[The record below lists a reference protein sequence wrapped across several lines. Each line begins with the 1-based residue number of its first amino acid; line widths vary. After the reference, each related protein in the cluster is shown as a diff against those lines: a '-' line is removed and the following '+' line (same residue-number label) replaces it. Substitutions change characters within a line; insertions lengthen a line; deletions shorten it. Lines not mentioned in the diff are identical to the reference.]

1 MKKAFTLIELVFV
14 IVILGI
20 LATVAIP
27 KLIVTR
33 DDAEIAKAKS
43 QIAAVRSGIQLKRN
57 EMILSGQQ
65 GYPTSLEDGT
75 CCFGGILSTRI
86 EEKKDKDDNSYGWT
100 KNNDGSYTINTNKE
114 KVNFTYNA
122 SDGSFKCTERSSSD
136 TGADKDSLKN
146 GKCTTNLY

>member
-14 IVILGI
+14 IVILGV

-57 EMILSGQQ
+57 EMILSGRQ
-65 GYPTSLEDGT
+65 GYPTNLEDGA
-75 CCFGGILSTRI
+75 CCFGGILSTKI
-86 EEKKDKDDNSYGWT
+86 EQRKDDNSYGWQ
-100 KNNDGSYTINTNKE
+100 KENDGSYTINTNKE
-114 KVNFTYNA
+114 KVKFTYSD
-122 SDGSFKCTERSSSD
+122 SDGSFKCE
-136 TGADKDSLKN
+136 GATTDDDKKN
-146 GKCTTNLY
+146 PKSGKCTTNLY

>member
-14 IVILGI
+14 IVILGV

-57 EMILSGQQ
+57 EMILSGTQ
-65 GYPTSLEDGT
+65 GYPASLEDGT

-86 EEKKDKDDNSYGWT
+86 EERKDDNSYGW
-100 KNNDGSYTINTNKE
+100 KLENNTYSINTNKE
-114 KVNFTYNA
+114 QVKFTYSA

-136 TGADKDSLKN
+136 TSADKDSLKN

>member
-14 IVILGI
+14 IVILGV

-65 GYPTSLEDGT
+65 GYPADLEDGT

-86 EEKKDKDDNSYGWT
+86 EERKDDNSYGWKKDT
-100 KNNDGSYTINTNKE
+100 DGSYTINTNKE
-114 KVNFTYNA
+114 QVKFTY
-122 SDGSFKCTERSSSD
+122 DKDTGSFKCTERPSGA
-136 TGADKDSLKN
+136 TGDEASLKN

>member
-65 GYPTSLEDGT
+65 GYPTNLEDGT

-86 EEKKDKDDNSYGWT
+86 EERKDDNSYGWKKDT
-100 KNNDGSYTINTNKE
+100 DGSYTINTNKE
-114 KVNFTYNA
+114 RVKFTYSD
-122 SDGSFKCTERSSSD
+122 SDGSFKCAERPSGA
-136 TGADKDSLKN
+136 TGDEASLKN

>member
-57 EMILSGQQ
+57 EMILSGTQ
-65 GYPTSLEDGT
+65 GYPTNLEDGA

-86 EEKKDKDDNSYGWT
+86 EARKDDNSYGWKKDT
-100 KNNDGSYTINTNKE
+100 DGTYTINTNKE
-114 KVNFTYNA
+114 QVKFTYSD
-122 SDGSFKCTERSSSD
+122 SDGSFKCEGATSD
-136 TGADKDSLKN
+136 ADKKN
-146 GKCTTNLY
+146 PKSGKCTTNLY

>member
-14 IVILGI
+14 IVILGV

-57 EMILSGQQ
+57 EMILSGRQ
-65 GYPTSLEDGT
+65 GYPTNLEDGA
-75 CCFGGILSTRI
+75 CCFGGILSTKI
-86 EEKKDKDDNSYGWT
+86 EQRKDDNSYGWKKET
-100 KNNDGSYTINTNKE
+100 DGSYTINTNKE
-114 KVNFTYNA
+114 QVKFTYSA

-136 TGADKDSLKN
+136 TSADKDSLKN

>member
-57 EMILSGQQ
+57 EMILSGTQ
-65 GYPTSLEDGT
+65 GYPASLEDGT

-86 EEKKDKDDNSYGWT
+86 EERKDDNSYGW
-100 KNNDGSYTINTNKE
+100 KLENNTYSINTNKE
-114 KVNFTYNA
+114 QVKFTYSA

-136 TGADKDSLKN
+136 TSADKDSLKN

>member
-57 EMILSGQQ
+57 EMILSGTQ
-65 GYPTSLEDGT
+65 GYPASLEDGT

-86 EEKKDKDDNSYGWT
+86 EQRKDDNSYGWEL
-100 KNNDGSYTINTNKE
+100 KDGKYSINTNKE
-114 KVNFTYNA
+114 KVDFTYSA

-136 TGADKDSLKN
+136 TSSDKDSLKN

>member
-57 EMILSGQQ
+57 EMILSGTQ

-86 EEKKDKDDNSYGWT
+86 EQRKDDNSYGWEL
-100 KNNDGSYTINTNKE
+100 KDGKYSINTNKE
-114 KVNFTYNA
+114 KVEFTYSA
-122 SDGSFKCTERSSSD
+122 SDGSFKCE
-136 TGADKDSLKN
+136 GATTDDDKKN
-146 GKCTTNLY
+146 PKSGKCTTNLY

>member
-57 EMILSGQQ
+57 EMILSGTQ
-65 GYPTSLEDGT
+65 GYPTNLEDGA

-86 EEKKDKDDNSYGWT
+86 EERKDDNSYGWKKDT
-100 KNNDGSYTINTNKE
+100 DGTYTINTNKE
-114 KVNFTYNA
+114 QVKFTYSD
-122 SDGSFKCTERSSSD
+122 SDGSFKCEDATSD
-136 TGADKDSLKN
+136 ADKKN
-146 GKCTTNLY
+146 PKSGKCTTNLY

>member
-20 LATVAIP
+20 LSTVAIP
-27 KLIVTR
+27 KLMVTR

-57 EMILSGQQ
+57 EMILSGTQ
-65 GYPTSLEDGT
+65 GYPTNLEDGT

-86 EEKKDKDDNSYGWT
+86 EQRKDDNSYGW
-100 KNNDGSYTINTNKE
+100 KKENDGAYTINTNKE
-114 KVNFTYNA
+114 QVKFTYSD
-122 SDGSFKCTERSSSD
+122 SDGSFKCEAATND
-136 TGADKDSLKN
+136 ADRKN
-146 GKCTTNLY
+146 PKSGKCTTNLY

>member
-57 EMILSGQQ
+57 EMILSGK
-65 GYPTSLEDGT
+65 GYPTNLEDGA

-86 EEKKDKDDNSYGWT
+86 EERKDDNSYGWKKDT
-100 KNNDGSYTINTNKE
+100 DGSYTINTNKE
-114 KVNFTYNA
+114 QVKFTY
-122 SDGSFKCTERSSSD
+122 DKDKGSFKCEERPSGA
-136 TGADKDSLKN
+136 TGDEASLKN

>member
-57 EMILSGQQ
+57 EMILSGTQ
-65 GYPTSLEDGT
+65 GYPASLEDGT

-86 EEKKDKDDNSYGWT
+86 EERKDDNSYGW
-100 KNNDGSYTINTNKE
+100 KLENNTYSINTNKE
-114 KVNFTYNA
+114 QVKFTY
-122 SDGSFKCTERSSSD
+122 DKDTGSFKCAERPSGA
-136 TGADKDSLKN
+136 TGDEASLKN

>member
-57 EMILSGQQ
+57 EMILSGTQ
-65 GYPTSLEDGT
+65 GYPTNLEDGT

-86 EEKKDKDDNSYGWT
+86 EERKDDNSYGWKKDT
-100 KNNDGSYTINTNKE
+100 DGTYTINTNKE
-114 KVNFTYNA
+114 QVKFTYSA
-122 SDGSFKCTERSSSD
+122 SDGSFKCDEQRDSN
-136 TGADKDSLKN
+136 DKDLKS

>member
-57 EMILSGQQ
+57 EMILSGTQ
-65 GYPTSLEDGT
+65 GYPTNLEDGT

-86 EEKKDKDDNSYGWT
+86 EERKDDNSYGWKKDT
-100 KNNDGSYTINTNKE
+100 DGSYTINTNKE
-114 KVNFTYNA
+114 QVKFTYSD
-122 SDGSFKCTERSSSD
+122 SDGSFKCEDAKSD
-136 TGADKDSLKN
+136 DDKKN
-146 GKCTTNLY
+146 PKSGKCTTNLY

>member
-14 IVILGI
+14 IVILGV

-57 EMILSGQQ
+57 ENILKGTQGFPKATELESG
-65 GYPTSLEDGT
+65 D
-75 CCFGGILSTRI
+75 CCFGGILSTKI
-86 EEKKDKDDNSYGWT
+86 EQRKDDNSYGWQKET
-100 KNNDGSYTINTNKE
+100 DSSYTINTNKE
-114 KVNFTYNA
+114 KVKFTYSD
-122 SDGSFKCTERSSSD
+122 SDGSFKCEDATND
-136 TGADKDSLKN
+136 ADKKN
-146 GKCTTNLY
+146 PKSGKCTTNLY

>member
-14 IVILGI
+14 IVILGV

-57 EMILSGQQ
+57 EMILSGTQ
-65 GYPTSLEDGT
+65 GYPTDLEDGA

-86 EEKKDKDDNSYGWT
+86 EERKDDNSYGWKQDT
-100 KNNDGSYTINTNKE
+100 DGTYTINTNKE
-114 KVNFTYNA
+114 QVKFTYSD
-122 SDGSFKCTERSSSD
+122 SDGSFKCEDAKSD
-136 TGADKDSLKN
+136 NDKKN
-146 GKCTTNLY
+146 PKSGKCTTNLY

>member
-57 EMILSGQQ
+57 EMILSGTQ
-65 GYPTSLEDGT
+65 GYPTNLEDGT

-86 EEKKDKDDNSYGWT
+86 EERKDDNSYGW
-100 KNNDGSYTINTNKE
+100 KLENNTYSINTNKE
-114 KVNFTYNA
+114 KVDFTYSA

-136 TGADKDSLKN
+136 TSADKDSLKN

>member
-57 EMILSGQQ
+57 EMILSGTQ

-86 EEKKDKDDNSYGWT
+86 EERKDDNSYGW
-100 KNNDGSYTINTNKE
+100 KKANDGTYTINTNKE
-114 KVNFTYNA
+114 QVKFTYSD
-122 SDGSFKCTERSSSD
+122 SDGSFKCEAATSD
-136 TGADKDSLKN
+136 VDKKDPKS
-146 GKCTTNLY
+146 GKCTNNLY

>member
-57 EMILSGQQ
+57 EMILSGTQ
-65 GYPTSLEDGT
+65 GYPTNLEDGA

-86 EEKKDKDDNSYGWT
+86 EERKDDNSYGW
-100 KNNDGSYTINTNKE
+100 KKDIDGTYTINTNKE
-114 KVNFTYNA
+114 QVKFTYSD
-122 SDGSFKCTERSSSD
+122 SDGSFKCEGATSD
-136 TGADKDSLKN
+136 ADKKDPKS

>member
-57 EMILSGQQ
+57 EMILSGTQ

-75 CCFGGILSTRI
+75 CCFGGILSTKI
-86 EEKKDKDDNSYGWT
+86 EQRKDDNSYGWKKET
-100 KNNDGSYTINTNKE
+100 DGSYTINTNKE
-114 KVNFTYNA
+114 QVKFTYSD
-122 SDGSFKCTERSSSD
+122 SDGSFKCE
-136 TGADKDSLKN
+136 GATTDDDKKN
-146 GKCTTNLY
+146 PKSGKCTTNLY

>member
-33 DDAEIAKAKS
+33 DYAEIAKAKS

-57 EMILSGQQ
+57 EMILSGTQ
-65 GYPTSLEDGT
+65 GYPASLEDGT

-86 EEKKDKDDNSYGWT
+86 EERKDDNSYGW
-100 KNNDGSYTINTNKE
+100 KLENNTYSINTNKE
-114 KVNFTYNA
+114 QVKFTYSA
-122 SDGSFKCTERSSSD
+122 TDGSFKCTERSSSD
-136 TGADKDSLKN
+136 TSADKDSLKN

>member
-57 EMILSGQQ
+57 EMILSGTQ

-75 CCFGGILSTRI
+75 CCFGGILSTKI
-86 EEKKDKDDNSYGWT
+86 EQRKDDNSYGWQKET
-100 KNNDGSYTINTNKE
+100 DGSYTINTNKE
-114 KVNFTYNA
+114 QVKFTYSD
-122 SDGSFKCTERSSSD
+122 SDGSFKCEGATTD
-136 TGADKDSLKN
+136 ADKKDPKS

>member
-14 IVILGI
+14 IVILGV

-57 EMILSGQQ
+57 EMILSGTQ

-75 CCFGGILSTRI
+75 CCFGGILSTKI
-86 EEKKDKDDNSYGWT
+86 EQRKDDNSYGWKKET
-100 KNNDGSYTINTNKE
+100 DGSYTINTNKE
-114 KVNFTYNA
+114 QVKFTYSD
-122 SDGSFKCTERSSSD
+122 SDGSFKCE
-136 TGADKDSLKN
+136 GATTDDDKKN
-146 GKCTTNLY
+146 PKSGKCTTNLY

>member
-57 EMILSGQQ
+57 EMILSGTQ
-65 GYPTSLEDGT
+65 GYPTNLEDGA
-75 CCFGGILSTRI
+75 CCFGGILSTKI
-86 EEKKDKDDNSYGWT
+86 EQRKDDNSYGWQ
-100 KNNDGSYTINTNKE
+100 KENDGSYTINTNKE
-114 KVNFTYNA
+114 KVKFTYSD
-122 SDGSFKCTERSSSD
+122 SDGSFKCE
-136 TGADKDSLKN
+136 GATTDDDKKN
-146 GKCTTNLY
+146 PKSGKCTTNLY

>member
-14 IVILGI
+14 IVILGV

-57 EMILSGQQ
+57 EMILSGRQ
-65 GYPTSLEDGT
+65 GYPTNLEDGA
-75 CCFGGILSTRI
+75 CCFGGILSTKI
-86 EEKKDKDDNSYGWT
+86 EQRKDDNSYGWQ
-100 KNNDGSYTINTNKE
+100 KENDGSYTINTNKE
-114 KVNFTYNA
+114 KVKFTYSN
-122 SDGSFKCTERSSSD
+122 SDGSFKCEAATND
-136 TGADKDSLKN
+136 TDKKDPKS
-146 GKCTTNLY
+146 GKCTNNLY

>member
-57 EMILSGQQ
+57 EMILSGTQ

-86 EEKKDKDDNSYGWT
+86 EKRKDDNSYGWEL
-100 KNNDGSYTINTNKE
+100 KDGKYSINTNKE
-114 KVNFTYNA
+114 KVEFTYSA

-136 TGADKDSLKN
+136 TSADKDSLKN

>member
-57 EMILSGQQ
+57 EMILSGTQ
-65 GYPTSLEDGT
+65 GYPASLEDGT

-86 EEKKDKDDNSYGWT
+86 EERKDDNSYGWKKDT
-100 KNNDGSYTINTNKE
+100 DDTYTINTNKE
-114 KVNFTYNA
+114 QVKFTYSA
-122 SDGSFKCTERSSSD
+122 SDGSFKCENATSD
-136 TGADKDSLKN
+136 TDKKN
-146 GKCTTNLY
+146 PKSGKCTTNLY

>member
-65 GYPTSLEDGT
+65 GYPTNLEDGA

-86 EEKKDKDDNSYGWT
+86 EERKDDNSYGWKRDT
-100 KNNDGSYTINTNKE
+100 DGTYTINTNKE
-114 KVNFTYNA
+114 QVKFTYSD
-122 SDGSFKCTERSSSD
+122 SDGSFKCAERPSGA
-136 TGADKDSLKN
+136 TGDEASLKN

>member
-57 EMILSGQQ
+57 EMILSGTQ
-65 GYPTSLEDGT
+65 GYPTSLEDGA

-86 EEKKDKDDNSYGWT
+86 EARKDNNSYGW
-100 KNNDGSYTINTNKE
+100 KLENDTYSINTNKE
-114 KVNFTYNA
+114 QVKFTYSA
-122 SDGSFKCTERSSSD
+122 SDGSFKCTERSSTD
-136 TGADKDSLKN
+136 TSADKDSLKN

>member
-65 GYPTSLEDGT
+65 GYPTNLEDGT

-86 EEKKDKDDNSYGWT
+86 EERKDDNSYGWKLE
-100 KNNDGSYTINTNKE
+100 KNTYSINTNKE
-114 KVNFTYNA
+114 KVDFTYNA
-122 SDGSFKCTERSSSD
+122 SDGSFKCTDATSD
-136 TGADKDSLKN
+136 DDKKN
-146 GKCTTNLY
+146 PKSGKCTTNLY

>member
-57 EMILSGQQ
+57 EMILSGTQ
-65 GYPTSLEDGT
+65 GYPTNLEDGT

-86 EEKKDKDDNSYGWT
+86 EERKDDNSYGWKKDT
-100 KNNDGSYTINTNKE
+100 DGSYTINTNKE
-114 KVNFTYNA
+114 QVKFTY
-122 SDGSFKCTERSSSD
+122 DKDTGSFKCTERPSGA
-136 TGADKDSLKN
+136 TGDEASLKN

>member
-57 EMILSGQQ
+57 EMILSGTQ
-65 GYPTSLEDGT
+65 GYPTNLEDGT

-86 EEKKDKDDNSYGWT
+86 EERKDDNSYGWQ
-100 KNNDGSYTINTNKE
+100 KENDGSYTINTNKE
-114 KVNFTYNA
+114 KVKFTYND

-136 TGADKDSLKN
+136 TGTDKDSLKN

>member
-14 IVILGI
+14 IVILGV

-57 EMILSGQQ
+57 EMILSGTQ

-86 EEKKDKDDNSYGWT
+86 EERKDDNSYGW
-100 KNNDGSYTINTNKE
+100 KLENNTYSINTNKE
-114 KVNFTYNA
+114 KVDFTYSA

-136 TGADKDSLKN
+136 TSSDKDSLKN

>member
-57 EMILSGQQ
+57 EMILSGTQ
-65 GYPTSLEDGT
+65 GYPTDLEDGD

-86 EEKKDKDDNSYGWT
+86 EERKDDNSYGWKKDT
-100 KNNDGSYTINTNKE
+100 NGRYTINTNKE
-114 KVNFTYNA
+114 QVKFTYSD
-122 SDGSFKCTERSSSD
+122 SDGSFKCESATSD
-136 TGADKDSLKN
+136 ADKKN
-146 GKCTTNLY
+146 PKSGKCTTNLY

>member
-65 GYPTSLEDGT
+65 GYPTNLEDGT

-86 EEKKDKDDNSYGWT
+86 EERKDDNSYGWKKDT
-100 KNNDGSYTINTNKE
+100 DGSYTINTNKE
-114 KVNFTYNA
+114 QVKFTYSD

-136 TGADKDSLKN
+136 TSADKDSLKN

>member
-14 IVILGI
+14 IVILGV

-57 EMILSGQQ
+57 EMILSGTQ
-65 GYPTSLEDGT
+65 GYPKVADLENGT
-75 CCFGGILSTRI
+75 CCFGGILSTKI
-86 EEKKDKDDNSYGWT
+86 EQRKDDNSYGWQ
-100 KNNDGSYTINTNKE
+100 KENDGSYTINTNKE
-114 KVNFTYNA
+114 KVKFTYSN
-122 SDGSFKCTERSSSD
+122 SDGSFKCEAATND
-136 TGADKDSLKN
+136 TDKKDPKS
-146 GKCTTNLY
+146 GKCTNNLY

>member
-57 EMILSGQQ
+57 EMILSGTQ
-65 GYPTSLEDGT
+65 GYPTNLEDGA

-86 EEKKDKDDNSYGWT
+86 EERKDDNSYGWKKDT
-100 KNNDGSYTINTNKE
+100 DGSYTINTNKE
-114 KVNFTYNA
+114 QVKFTY
-122 SDGSFKCTERSSSD
+122 DKDKGSFKCEERPSGA
-136 TGADKDSLKN
+136 TGDEASLKN